1 MPWNKNNYPPS
12 FKNLEPEVKEKAIEI
27 ANALRR
33 DGYEESRAISI
44 AVTKARESVHGR
56 QQQRPTYEVRYR
68 DDDWIFLKEK
78 GEKSIYVE
86 DTKQDL
92 LEKAKPYVNKQNG
105 ILKIYYENNTLE
117 NTLYE

>member
-12 FKNLEPEVKEKAIEI
+12 FKNLEPAVKEKAIEI
-27 ANALRR
+27 ANALLR

-44 AVTKARESVHGR
+44 AMSKARESVHSN
-56 QQQRPTYEVRYR
+56 QQQRPKYEVYSR
-68 DDDWIFLKEK
+68 DNDWILMKEK
-78 GEKSIYVE
+78 GEKPIYVE

-105 ILKIYYENNTLE
+105 ILKIYHENDSLE